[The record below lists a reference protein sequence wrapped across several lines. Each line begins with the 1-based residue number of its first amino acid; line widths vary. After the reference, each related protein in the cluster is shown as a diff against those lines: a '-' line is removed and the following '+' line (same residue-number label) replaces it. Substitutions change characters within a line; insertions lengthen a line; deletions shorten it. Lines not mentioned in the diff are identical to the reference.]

1 MNQDQAFSLYEAL
14 GIFGTY
20 KNKIRDAASMSP
32 RDAKEEIR
40 RTLSAILVNQ
50 IGDVN
55 IHALIDVI
63 SNFSYVNF
71 NQFIYE
77 YDPKFGTFSDETRRL
92 INERYIK
99 QVDPDHAIQ
108 LFCARVSESM
118 IVQLNTTN
126 GKMYGEQNDPHS
138 HMRIQDVAD
147 ESEHSQYIEKKR
159 KLVGIPIIIGTV
171 LGLAAGG
178 LIQWLYPIL

>member
-108 LFCARVSESM
+108 LFCTRVSESM
-118 IVQLNTTN
+118 IVQLNTT
-126 GKMYGEQNDPHS
+126 KAVEHNDPHS

-147 ESEHSQYIEKKR
+147 ESEHSQYLGKKR
-159 KLVGIPIIIGTV
+159 KLGLPMFVGIV

-178 LIQWLYPIL
+178 LIQWAFQIL